1 MNLVV
6 TGATSFLGAPMAEY
20 CLKQGHQ
27 VFAVVRPGSKNMAQI
42 EALKKR
48 YGSQIQ
54 VVPMKLDELED
65 IGDTVTVPCQVWI
78 HFGWDGAGSGNRT
91 QQDIQQKNVGD
102 SLCALKGADSLG
114 CSRFLFSGSQAEYG
128 IRDSLMKETDC
139 CHPVSEYGKAKV
151 EFYRQAVSYMR
162 ERQNSHPMEYVHA
175 RIFSVYGPGD
185 HPWSLAETCKKT
197 FLSGGHMELGECTQQ
212 WNFLH
217 RDDCIRALYLLATA
231 PESIGFSEKSMEES
245 NIYGESGA
253 YKENGIYNVAGLE
266 EETRPLRKYGEEMY
280 RLCGQNGTCQY
291 GKRPPNA
298 EGQAN
303 LIPSTRKLRNLTGFV
318 PKIDFQRGFQDL
330 IDWR

>member
-1 MNLVV
+1 
-6 TGATSFLGAPMAEY
+6 
-20 CLKQGHQ
+20 
-27 VFAVVRPGSKNMAQI
+27 
-42 EALKKR
+42 
-48 YGSQIQ
+48 
-54 VVPMKLDELED
+54 MKLDELEH
-65 IGDTVTVPCQVWI
+65 IGDAVTVPCQVWI

-139 CHPVSEYGKAKV
+139 CHPVSEYGKAKA
-151 EFYRQAVSYMR
+151 EFYRQAMSYMR

-217 RDDCIRALYLLATA
+217 RDDCIRALYLLATV
-231 PESIGFSEKSMEES
+231 PESIGFPAKSIE
-245 NIYGESGA
+245 
-253 YKENGIYNVAGLE
+253 ENGIYNVAGLGE
-266 EETRPLRKYGEEMY
+266 RDQASSGICRRDVPPVRTKRYVSVWKTASQCRRPGEFDSIHQETAGSYGICAGA
-280 RLCGQNGTCQY
+280 RLSTGISGFNRLETDMNTDKD
-291 GKRPPNA
+291 GKSLP
-298 EGQAN
+298 G
-303 LIPSTRKLRNLTGFV
+303 L
-318 PKIDFQRGFQDL
+318 
-330 IDWR
+330 

>member
-6 TGATSFLGAPMAEY
+6 TGATSFLGAPIAEILFETGTSGI
-20 CLKQGHQ
+20 C
-27 VFAVVRPGSKNMAQI
+27 GSKAWVKNMAQI

-54 VVPMKLDELED
+54 VVPMNLDELED
-65 IGDTVTVPCQVWI
+65 IGDAVTVPCQVWI

-151 EFYRQAVSYMR
+151 EFYRQAMSYMR
-162 ERQNSHPMEYVHA
+162 ERQNSHLMEYVHA

-185 HPWSLAETCKKT
+185 HPWSLAETC
-197 FLSGGHMELGECTQQ
+197 
-212 WNFLH
+212 
-217 RDDCIRALYLLATA
+217 
-231 PESIGFSEKSMEES
+231 
-245 NIYGESGA
+245 
-253 YKENGIYNVAGLE
+253 
-266 EETRPLRKYGEEMY
+266 
-280 RLCGQNGTCQY
+280 
-291 GKRPPNA
+291 
-298 EGQAN
+298 
-303 LIPSTRKLRNLTGFV
+303 
-318 PKIDFQRGFQDL
+318 
-330 IDWR
+330 